1 MWRSGKATHYGPFP
15 ALPHFSEAGYQAQD
29 VGVGCSNGE
38 PGGDPRW
45 NKILN
50 YGIYNS
56 TQKRSMAY
64 LNGSDQDNLKL
75 QVLNNLETSVWPV
88 AFTVAVS
95 ERAYGGKNKKIACF
109 QTLKIR
115 NSKNHSFI
123 VEASIVD
130 FCPSNGC
137 LWKSNELANN
147 LDLYGQALWQALG
160 ADLNAGVIEID
171 VLWPPSLIPNSVHHN
186 SYEVLC
192 LIMFELLVFL
202 FA

>member
-186 SYEVLC
+186 SYEVLR